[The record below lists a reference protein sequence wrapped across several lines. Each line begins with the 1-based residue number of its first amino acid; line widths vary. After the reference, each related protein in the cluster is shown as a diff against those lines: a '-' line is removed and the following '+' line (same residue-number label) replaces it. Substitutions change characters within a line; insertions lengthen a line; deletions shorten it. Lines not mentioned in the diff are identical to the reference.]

1 MEHLKNLQLPIN
13 KQAIEVCRILQNSGH
28 QSYIVGGCVRDI
40 LLKTNPKD
48 WDITTSATPQQV
60 MALFPKNYPTGLQHG
75 TVTVSMGDGLENQFE
90 VTTFRVEGKYID
102 GRRPEEVFF
111 VTDIKE
117 DLARR
122 DLTINAMAYDPINNI
137 MIDPFNGQND
147 LNNKIIK
154 AVGNANDRFKEDG
167 LRIMR
172 VARFAARFGYSV
184 HEETLN
190 GMKSNLDTLKKV
202 SVERIQDE
210 LSKTL
215 MTSNPKLGLKLLK
228 ESGVLEIICP
238 YLFSLTEHSYSKY
251 NGELETRISTL
262 YSSYKDIAEVKYEL
276 SELKFSNQEIK
287 KTIFLLDLLLKY
299 VEFSKIDNVLS
310 YKEFM
315 AHIKNNSPYNW
326 EAMLEQ
332 FIILSSNVSLSSK
345 ETLSKYNDVVVFSRK
360 EMQINGNDLMDI
372 GIKPGPEIK
381 RMLDKCYLE
390 ILFYPENNNKEI
402 LIKKIGI

>member
-1 MEHLKNLQLPIN
+1 MEYIKKSI
-13 KQAIEVCRILQNSGH
+13 KQNAIEVCRILQNSGH
-28 QSYIVGGCVRDI
+28 QSFIVGGCVRDI
-40 LLKTNPKD
+40 LLKINPKD

-60 MALFPKNYPTGLQHG
+60 MSLFPKNYPTGLQHG
-75 TVTVSMGDGLENQFE
+75 TVTVSMGDGPENQFE
-90 VTTFRVEGKYID
+90 VTTFRVEGKYTD

-111 VTDIKE
+111 VTDVAE

-122 DLTINAMAYDPINNI
+122 DLTINAMAYDPISHI
-137 MIDPFNGQND
+137 MVDPFNGQND

-172 VARFAARFGYSV
+172 VARFASRFGYSV

-238 YLFSLTEHSYSKY
+238 YLFNLNNQSYLKY
-251 NGELETRISTL
+251 NGELETRIATL
-262 YSSYKDIAEVKYEL
+262 YSNYTDIAEVKYEL
-276 SELKFSNQEIK
+276 TELKFSNQEIK
-287 KTIFLLDLLLKY
+287 KTLFMLDLLRRY
-299 VEFSKIDNVLS
+299 ADFSKIDNVLS

-315 AHIKNNSPYNW
+315 SHIKNNSPYNW
-326 EAMLEQ
+326 NDMLDQ
-332 FIILSSNVSLSSK
+332 FIIFSSNIDLGAQRI
-345 ETLSKYNDVVVFSRK
+345 LDKYKNEIVFSRK
-360 EMQINGNDLMDI
+360 ELQINGNDLIEI
-372 GIKPGPEIK
+372 GIKSGPEIK
-381 RMLDKCYLE
+381 RILDKCYLE
-390 ILFYPENNNKEI
+390 ILFYPENNHKEI
-402 LIKKIGI
+402 LIKKLNAK